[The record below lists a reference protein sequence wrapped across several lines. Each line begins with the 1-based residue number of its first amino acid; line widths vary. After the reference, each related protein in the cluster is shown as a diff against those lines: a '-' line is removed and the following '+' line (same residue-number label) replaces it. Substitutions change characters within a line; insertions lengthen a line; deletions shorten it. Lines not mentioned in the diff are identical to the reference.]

1 MTTYSPLSS
10 LGGPRD
16 HLDRL
21 VADILDDADE
31 CPLEGADFQ
40 EDLLK
45 SKLSQKD
52 AHIQETKESEA
63 ISNSY
68 GKNGRF
74 SSGSSSNGESRDSGF
89 DCGISA
95 GSLSTPSS
103 SRRTTS
109 SSDNLSTPTLSSA
122 SESHSPSSEK
132 MSSDA
137 SSFGINLK
145 NSPTYTQE
153 NDQMSTALIK
163 EDIENLFDS
172 SLTSTSE
179 NLKSRSSLMN
189 QSKSRSGSISK
200 FCLYFKLGV
209 FKEIGMI
216 RNKICYYQQNF
227 TF

>member
-21 VADILDDADE
+21 VADILDDEDE
-31 CPLEGADFQ
+31 CPLGGADFQ

-45 SKLSQKD
+45 SKLNKKD
-52 AHIQETKESEA
+52 DHNQEIKESEA
-63 ISNSY
+63 ISNSFD
-68 GKNGRF
+68 KNGRF

-109 SSDNLSTPTLSSA
+109 SSDNLATPTLSSA

-137 SSFGINLK
+137 NSFGINFQ

-153 NDQMSTALIK
+153 NDQTDQMSTALIK
-163 EDIENLFDS
+163 EDIANLFDS

-179 NLKSRSSLMN
+179 NLKSRSPFMN
-189 QSKSRSGSISK
+189 QSKSRSGNISR
-200 FCLYFKLGV
+200 FCFYFSNQG
-209 FKEIGMI
+209 I
-216 RNKICYYQQNF
+216 
-227 TF
+227 